1 MKKINMKKVL
11 SFLVV
16 SILVLIKIFCYLDTK
31 TTNFSIDYYEG
42 AKNVIS
48 FLLVF
53 AILYVLY
60 GIYDL
65 FKNSLIVGL
74 LDFLTGISIVVF
86 KYTFDNDIFSNILL
100 IVSIFICVLN
110 LIISFKIKSKNEKT
124 QRFNERANKSGIL
137 PELLL
142 TIIIFI
148 IIVCITSIPM
158 YNSSKGIELNAEKL
172 AKNISLFETDG
183 DLYILAESNP
193 DTGDIHNA
201 VLNSEYEIVR
211 EYNEDENTIS
221 FAKLYKNNKYY
232 LVGIIKNEILNKYYL
247 INSKM
252 DEICELEKVGNPN
265 YLEEYLLDVLNYA
278 IDNKLIKYEKAD
290 TEVYTADPQQNA
302 VLYLENDYYDSK
314 YETDSNY
321 KYKYYENEKN
331 PNYLIQVEYDL
342 NMIDKVDSNVME
354 QLFGMVYTNIDN
366 DESLYNVERNY
377 YLINNETKE
386 RYKLNCDNL
395 LYDQYAKLTD
405 AVEDEN
411 KYLSGFYS
419 FSDGKIPYYD
429 EYEYGFFDLS
439 GNKHIDNEN
448 TITIDTYENYNIV
461 YDMEQSKYFM
471 YSNLDLE
478 NPIKEYENI

>member
-60 GIYDL
+60 GIYEL

-74 LDFLTGISIVVF
+74 LDFLTGISIVVL

-110 LIISFKIKSKNEKT
+110 LVISFMIKNKNEEA
-124 QRFNERANKSGIL
+124 QRFNERTNKSGIWI
-137 PELLL
+137 ELLL

-265 YLEEYLLDVLNYA
+265 YLEEYLLERFSQEMLFKC
-278 IDNKLIKYEKAD
+278 NKLCY
-290 TEVYTADPQQNA
+290 
-302 VLYLENDYYDSK
+302 
-314 YETDSNY
+314 
-321 KYKYYENEKN
+321 
-331 PNYLIQVEYDL
+331 
-342 NMIDKVDSNVME
+342 
-354 QLFGMVYTNIDN
+354 
-366 DESLYNVERNY
+366 
-377 YLINNETKE
+377 
-386 RYKLNCDNL
+386 
-395 LYDQYAKLTD
+395 
-405 AVEDEN
+405 
-411 KYLSGFYS
+411 
-419 FSDGKIPYYD
+419 
-429 EYEYGFFDLS
+429 
-439 GNKHIDNEN
+439 
-448 TITIDTYENYNIV
+448 
-461 YDMEQSKYFM
+461 
-471 YSNLDLE
+471 
-478 NPIKEYENI
+478 